1 MHKIRNFRGIV
12 RIIMEN
18 GCLSSKKMVILTIE
32 RVVNFVCSLW
42 EYTKE
47 SPHKKIA
54 FIRRRLII
62 WKRKIFT

>member
-47 SPHKKIA
+47 SPHKK
-54 FIRRRLII
+54 
-62 WKRKIFT
+62 

>member
-42 EYTKE
+42 EYAIE
-47 SPHKKIA
+47 SPHKK
-54 FIRRRLII
+54 
-62 WKRKIFT
+62 